1 MPIPSSPSPTTVPV
15 TRHRSYFIHEAD
27 VTFKVEDYVFRV
39 HKYFF
44 TRESSY
50 FRRLFEPSQFLVQDP
65 PGSSEA
71 NPIILEGISSD
82 AFACFLWVFYN
93 PKYSIYDA
101 TPGQWSSILG
111 LAQKWGFRDVE
122 LLCIRELEKLD
133 LSPVDRIHI
142 YQRFGLDTTLL
153 IDSYATLTTREEP
166 IGLEEGVKLGLRT
179 SLQIARAREMSRG
192 PDTGVGPL
200 TPSPVQLDAPK
211 LHGLLSEIFGLPKII
226 TNGGAQAGPFTCP
239 DGSSDKLDRASN
251 LPATAPTT
259 PFKAEALSQSTST
272 SEAHPPTTDN
282 TKLPPLKTEDTPKQS
297 TQSARNRNKSST
309 SRSPFSWQ
317 F

>member
-1 MPIPSSPSPTTVPV
+1 MQYHFPIQSS
-15 TRHRSYFIHEAD
+15 
-27 VTFKVEDYVFRV
+27 
-39 HKYFF
+39 
-44 TRESSY
+44 
-50 FRRLFEPSQFLVQDP
+50 LMSQR
-65 PGSSEA
+65 
-71 NPIILEGISSD
+71 
-82 AFACFLWVFYN
+82 
-93 PKYSIYDA
+93 KYSIYDA
-101 TPGQWSSILG
+101 SPSQWSSILG

-239 DGSSDKLDRASN
+239 DGPSDKLDRASN
-251 LPATAPTT
+251 LPAVSNSYSLIFTSANVHYSFQDGPND
-259 PFKAEALSQSTST
+259 AVQS
-272 SEAHPPTTDN
+272 
-282 TKLPPLKTEDTPKQS
+282 
-297 TQSARNRNKSST
+297 
-309 SRSPFSWQ
+309 
-317 F
+317 